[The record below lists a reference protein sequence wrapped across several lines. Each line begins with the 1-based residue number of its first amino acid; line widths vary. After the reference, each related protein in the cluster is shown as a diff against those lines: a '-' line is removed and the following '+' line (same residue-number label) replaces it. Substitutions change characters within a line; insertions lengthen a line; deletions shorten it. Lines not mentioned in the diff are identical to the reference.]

1 MTKSARPPRRIKFS
15 ERLVYWL
22 YRGLGAVF
30 LVFPVPWTFRIG
42 QTIGLVVWGILP
54 AYRDLARRN
63 LARAIPEWT
72 PQQVDASVRQHFETL
87 AANFLCAFVLAQ
99 KSWEETQKHF
109 DVSEYQ
115 KVKAE
120 VDQTSSILALMPHI
134 GNWEL
139 MATAPNWLSRPKMGV
154 VFQRL
159 RNRLIDEHVRKFR
172 ALSGAELL
180 DRSEGFN
187 RGIAILKQ
195 GGILGVL
202 SDQHA
207 GDKGIWVPFFD
218 RLCSTTPLPAIMA
231 KKTRSRICW
240 AVVRTVGVARWR
252 LEIQLEEFSPKA
264 SIEEITAT
272 LNLHLEEKIREN
284 PADWFWV
291 HDRWK
296 IPSPRFLLREYKRGV
311 FLSENPAKLKPF
323 RIVIRSSNWLG
334 DAVMSVE
341 AVRRIKRGR
350 PDAEVTILAKR
361 NLVEFW
367 QSIPEVDAVI
377 PIEPKVGVLA
387 VANKLKGKFDV
398 SILFPN
404 SPRSGLEA
412 WLAKIPRR
420 VGYRRPWRDFFV
432 NQFIP
437 EPASPRPVTHH
448 AKIYLRIAERIGADI
463 SEPLPPVVASR
474 AEPLTLGLCPGA
486 EYGPAKRWPHFA
498 EAARSL
504 SERHG
509 IRWLI
514 FGTAKERTLGEQ
526 IASEL
531 GANGTNLV
539 GQTTLSQLMSEM
551 SRCRALLTNDTG
563 TMHLA
568 AHLGV
573 PTIALFGSTEPALTG
588 PTGAGHTVIRHH
600 VECSPCFL
608 RECPIDFRCMKLI
621 SVSEVVDAVERVL
634 NDKAVLQPPWGTSGN
649 ERERAG
655 TLDFA
660 PSSKASDSPASTE
673 TP

>member
-1 MTKSARPPRRIKFS
+1 MRKSGNPQRRTKFS

-22 YRGLGAVF
+22 YRGLGAAF
-30 LVFPVPWTFRIG
+30 LGLPLAWTFRIG
-42 QTIGLVVWGILP
+42 QVIGLVAWGILP
-54 AYRDLARRN
+54 GYRDLARRN
-63 LARAIPEWT
+63 LARAFPEW
-72 PQQVDASVRQHFETL
+72 ASKQIDECVRKHFQNL
-87 AANFLCAFVLAQ
+87 GANFLCAFVLTQ
-99 KSWEETQKHF
+99 KSWEETRKYF

-115 KVKAE
+115 RARGE
-120 VDQTSSILALMPHI
+120 VEQMSSVVALVPHI

-139 MATAPNWLSRPKMGV
+139 MVTIPNWAHRSKFGA

-172 ALSGAELL
+172 GISGVELL

-195 GGILGVL
+195 GGIVAVL

-207 GDKGIWVPFFD
+207 GDKGVWVPFFG

-231 KKTRSRICW
+231 KKAHSRIAW
-240 AVVRTVGVARWR
+240 GVVQTVGVARWR
-252 LEIQLEEFSPKA
+252 LAARFEEFSPQA
-264 SIEEITAT
+264 SIEEITAV
-272 LNLHLEEKIREN
+272 LNKHLEEKIREN

-296 IPSPRFLLREYKRGV
+296 IPSPRFLLREYKRGIY
-311 FLSENPAKLKPF
+311 LPEASTNLKPF

-334 DAVMSVE
+334 DAAMSVE

-350 PDAEVTILAKR
+350 PDAEVSVLAKR

-367 QSIPEVDAVI
+367 ESVPEVDSVI
-377 PIEPKVGVLA
+377 PVEGNAGVFA
-387 VANKLKGKFDV
+387 IAKKLKGRFDV
-398 SILFPN
+398 AILFPN
-404 SPRSGLEA
+404 SPRSGLEV

-420 VGYRRPWRDFFV
+420 VGYRRPWRDFFL

-437 EPASPRPVTHH
+437 EPASPQPVTHH
-448 AKIYLRIAERIGADI
+448 SKAYLRIAERIGADMA
-463 SEPLPPVVASR
+463 ERLPAMASTMQD
-474 AEPLTLGLCPGA
+474 PLTLGLCPGA
-486 EYGPAKRWPHFA
+486 EYGPAKRWLHFG
-498 EAARSL
+498 EAARIL

-514 FGTAKERTLGEQ
+514 FGTAKERALGEE
-526 IASEL
+526 IAAEL
-531 GANGTNLV
+531 GPAGVNLV
-539 GQTTLSQLMSEM
+539 GQTTLSQLMNEL

-588 PTGAGHTVIRHH
+588 PIGDGHTVIRHH

-608 RECPIDFRCMKLI
+608 RECPIDFRCMKGI
-621 SVSEVVDAVERVL
+621 TVSEVVDAVERVL
-634 NDKAVLQPPWGTSGN
+634 ARPGMVQKGWSVAMSGN
-649 ERERAG
+649 ERKRCEQ
-655 TLDFA
+655 
-660 PSSKASDSPASTE
+660 
-673 TP
+673 

>member
-1 MTKSARPPRRIKFS
+1 MRKSPNRPVKLT
-15 ERLVYWL
+15 ERLAYWL
-22 YRGLGAVF
+22 YLGLGAAF
-30 LVFPVPWTFRIG
+30 LGLPLVWTFRIG
-42 QTIGLVVWGILP
+42 QAIGLLVWGILP
-54 AYRDLARRN
+54 GYRDLARRN
-63 LARAIPEWT
+63 LARAFPEWESK
-72 PQQVDASVRQHFETL
+72 QIEECVRRHFQTL
-87 AANFLCAFVLAQ
+87 GANFLCAFVLAQ
-99 KSWEETQKHF
+99 KSWEETRKYF

-115 KVKAE
+115 RLRGE
-120 VDQTSSILALMPHI
+120 VEQMSSAVALVPHI

-139 MATAPNWLSRPKMGV
+139 MVTAPNWVSRSQIGV

-172 ALSGAELL
+172 GLSGVELL

-195 GGILGVL
+195 GGIVALL

-207 GDKGIWVPFFD
+207 GDKGVWVPFFG

-231 KKTRSRICW
+231 KKAHSRIGW
-240 AVVRTVGVARWR
+240 AVVQTVGVARWR
-252 LEIQLEEFSPKA
+252 LAHRVEEFSPEA
-264 SIEEITAT
+264 SIEEITAV
-272 LNLHLEEKIREN
+272 LNEHLEEKIREN

-296 IPSPRFLLREYKRGV
+296 IPSPRFLLREYKRGIY
-311 FLSENPAKLKPF
+311 LPETLGKLKPF
-323 RIVIRSSNWLG
+323 RMVIRSSNWLG

-367 QSIPEVDAVI
+367 ASIPEVAAVI
-377 PIEPKVGVLA
+377 PIERNDGVFA
-387 VANKLKGKFDV
+387 VAKKLKGRFDV
-398 SILFPN
+398 AILFPN

-420 VGYRRPWRDFFV
+420 VAYRRPWRDFFL

-437 EPASPRPVTHH
+437 EPTPPQPVSHH
-448 AKIYLRIAERIGADI
+448 SRAYLKIAERIGADM
-463 SEPLPPVVASR
+463 SEPLPAVAVTMPDS
-474 AEPLTLGLCPGA
+474 LTLGLCPGA
-486 EYGPAKRWPHFA
+486 EYGPAKRWLHFG
-498 EAARSL
+498 EAGRIL

-509 IRWLI
+509 VRWLI
-514 FGTAKERTLGEQ
+514 FGTAKER
-526 IASEL
+526 EL
-531 GANGTNLV
+531 GDQLAAELGPAGINLV
-539 GQTTLSQLMSEM
+539 GQTTLTQLMTDLG
-551 SRCRALLTNDTG
+551 RCRALLTNDTG

-588 PTGAGHTVIRHH
+588 PIGEGHTVIRHH

-608 RECPIDFRCMKLI
+608 RECPIDFRCMNRI
-621 SVSEVVDAVERVL
+621 TVSEVVEAVERVL
-634 NDKAVLQPPWGTSGN
+634 ARQGVLQKVWA
-649 ERERAG
+649 ERA
-655 TLDFA
+655 
-660 PSSKASDSPASTE
+660 
-673 TP
+673 

>member
-1 MTKSARPPRRIKFS
+1 MTKSAKPPRRIKFTD
-15 ERLVYWL
+15 RVVYWL
-22 YRGLGAVF
+22 YLGLGAVF
-30 LVFPVPWTFRIG
+30 LIFPLTWTFRIG
-42 QTIGLVVWGILP
+42 QAIGLMVWAILP
-54 AYRDLARRN
+54 GYRDLARRN
-63 LARAIPEWT
+63 LTRAMPEWT
-72 PQQVDASVRQHFETL
+72 PKQVEEGVRKHFQTL
-87 AANFLCAFVLAQ
+87 GANFLCAFVLAQ
-99 KSWEETQKHF
+99 KPWEEIRKYF
-109 DVSEYQ
+109 DVSGYGRGQEIE
-115 KVKAE
+115 K
-120 VDQTSSILALMPHI
+120 TSIVALVPHI

-139 MATAPNWLSRPKMGV
+139 MVTAPNWDTRREIGV

-172 ALSGAELL
+172 GLSGVELL

-187 RGIAILKQ
+187 RGITILKQ
-195 GGILGVL
+195 GGVL
-202 SDQHA
+202 AVLPDQHA

-218 RLCSTTPLPAIMA
+218 RVCSTTPLPAMMA
-231 KKTRSRICW
+231 KKTHSGIRW
-240 AVVRTVGVARWR
+240 ALVRTVGVARWYLDSW
-252 LEIQLEEFSPKA
+252 LEDLSPKA
-264 SIEEITAT
+264 SIEEMTYA
-272 LNLHLEEKIREN
+272 LNRRLEEKIREN

-311 FLSENPAKLKPF
+311 FIPDGVGKLKPF
-323 RIVIRSSNWLG
+323 RILIRSSNWLG

-350 PDAEVTILAKR
+350 QDAEVTILAKR

-377 PIEPKVGVLA
+377 PIEPKEGVLA

-398 SILFPN
+398 AILFPN
-404 SPRSGLEA
+404 SPRSGLEV

-420 VGYRRPWRDFFV
+420 VGYRRPWRNFFL

-437 EPASPRPVTHH
+437 EAASPRPVTHQ
-448 AKIYLRIAERIGADI
+448 AKIYLRMAERIGADI
-463 SEPLPPVVASR
+463 SEPLPPVAASR

-498 EAARSL
+498 EAARIL

-514 FGTAKERTLGEQ
+514 FGTAKERILGEQ

-608 RECPIDFRCMKLI
+608 RECPIDFRCMNRI
-621 SVSEVVDAVERVL
+621 SVPEVVEAAERVL
-634 NDKAVLQPPWGTSGN
+634 TAKAVLPRVWETSGN

-655 TLDFA
+655 TPDFA
-660 PSSKASDSPASTE
+660 PSSKTREATSGEP
-673 TP
+673 

>member
-1 MTKSARPPRRIKFS
+1 MRKSANRPIKFT

-22 YRGLGAVF
+22 YRGLGAAF
-30 LVFPVPWTFRIG
+30 LGLPLAWTFRIG
-42 QTIGLVVWGILP
+42 QAIGLFVWAILP
-54 AYRDLARRN
+54 GYRDLARRN
-63 LARAIPEWT
+63 LARAFPEW
-72 PQQVDASVRQHFETL
+72 ASKQIDECSRKHFQTL
-87 AANFLCAFVLAQ
+87 GANFLCAFVLTQ
-99 KSWEETQKHF
+99 KSWEETRKYF
-109 DVSEYQ
+109 DVSDYQ
-115 KVKAE
+115 RARGE
-120 VDQTSSILALMPHI
+120 VDETRSIVTLVPHI

-139 MATAPNWLSRPKMGV
+139 MVTVPNWVPRPQIGT

-172 ALSGAELL
+172 GLSGVELL

-195 GGILGVL
+195 GGIVAVL

-207 GDKGIWVPFFD
+207 GDKGVWVPFFG

-231 KKTRSRICW
+231 KKTHSRICW
-240 AVVRTVGVARWR
+240 AVVQTVGIARWR
-252 LEIQLEEFSPKA
+252 LAVRVEGFSPKA
-264 SIEEITAT
+264 SIEEITAV
-272 LNLHLEEKIREN
+272 LNEHLEEKIREN

-296 IPSPRFLLREYKRGV
+296 IPSPRFLLREYKRGIY
-311 FLSENPAKLKPF
+311 LPETPSKLTPF

-350 PDAEVTILAKR
+350 PDAEVAILAKR

-367 QSIPEVDAVI
+367 KSIPEVDAVI
-377 PIEPKVGVLA
+377 PIERNDGVFA
-387 VANKLKGKFDV
+387 VANKLRGRFDV
-398 SILFPN
+398 AILFPN

-420 VGYRRPWRDFFV
+420 VGYRRPWRDFFL

-437 EPASPRPVTHH
+437 EPAPPQPITHH
-448 AKIYLRIAERIGADI
+448 SKTYLRIAERIGAEMG
-463 SEPLPPVVASR
+463 EPLPAVAVTMPD
-474 AEPLTLGLCPGA
+474 PLTLGLCPGA
-486 EYGPAKRWPHFA
+486 EYGPAKRWLHFG
-498 EAARSL
+498 EVARIL
-504 SERHG
+504 SERYG

-514 FGTAKERTLGEQ
+514 FGTAKEQKLGEQ

-531 GANGTNLV
+531 GAAGTNLV
-539 GQTTLSQLMSEM
+539 GQTTLSQLVSEL

-573 PTIALFGSTEPALTG
+573 PTIAVFGSTEPALTG
-588 PTGAGHTVIRHH
+588 PIGESHTVIRHH

-608 RECPIDFRCMKLI
+608 RECPIDFRCMNRI
-621 SVSEVVDAVERVL
+621 VVSEVVEAVEGVL
-634 NDKAVLQPPWGTSGN
+634 AKQGALQSAWA
-649 ERERAG
+649 ERA
-655 TLDFA
+655 
-660 PSSKASDSPASTE
+660 
-673 TP
+673 

>member
-1 MTKSARPPRRIKFS
+1 MRKSAGPRRIKFT

-22 YRGLGAVF
+22 YIGLGALF
-30 LVFPVPWTFRIG
+30 LVLPLTWTFRIG
-42 QTIGLVVWGILP
+42 QAIGLMVWAILP
-54 AYRDLARRN
+54 SYRDLARRN
-63 LARAIPEWT
+63 LSRAMSEWT
-72 PQQVDASVRQHFETL
+72 TQQVDAGVRQHFQTL
-87 AANFLCAFVLAQ
+87 GANFLCAFVLAQ
-99 KSWEETQKHF
+99 KSWEETRKYF
-109 DVSEYQ
+109 DVSGYGRSQEIE
-115 KVKAE
+115 K
-120 VDQTSSILALMPHI
+120 TSIVALVPHI

-139 MATAPNWLSRPKMGV
+139 MATAPNWDSRRIAA

-159 RNRLIDEHVRKFR
+159 RNRLIDDHVRKFR
-172 ALSGAELL
+172 GLSGLELL

-187 RGIAILKQ
+187 RGIIILKEGGVLAILP
-195 GGILGVL
+195 
-202 SDQHA
+202 DQHA

-231 KKTRSRICW
+231 KKTHSGIRW
-240 AVVRTVGVARWR
+240 GLVRTVGVARWR
-252 LEIQLEEFSPKA
+252 LDSGLEDLSPKA
-264 SIEEITAT
+264 SIEEMTYAM
-272 LNLHLEEKIREN
+272 NRRLEEKIREN

-296 IPSPRFLLREYKRGV
+296 IPSPRFLLRQYKRGV
-311 FLSENPAKLKPF
+311 FIPDGASKLKPF

-377 PIEPKVGVLA
+377 PIEPKEGVLT

-398 SILFPN
+398 SILLPN

-420 VGYRRPWRDFFV
+420 VGYRRPWRNFFL

-448 AKIYLRIAERIGADI
+448 AKIYLRMAERIGADI
-463 SEPLPPVVASR
+463 SEPLPPVAAIR

-498 EAARSL
+498 EAARIL

-514 FGTAKERTLGEQ
+514 FGTAKERSLGEQ

-608 RECPIDFRCMKLI
+608 RECPIDFRCMNRI
-621 SVSEVVDAVERVL
+621 SVSEVVEAVERVL
-634 NDKAVLQPPWGTSGN
+634 TAKAVLQRAWGTSGN

-655 TLDFA
+655 T
-660 PSSKASDSPASTE
+660 P
-673 TP
+673 

>member
-1 MTKSARPPRRIKFS
+1 MRKSANRPVKFT
-15 ERLVYWL
+15 ERLVYGL
-22 YRGLGAVF
+22 YLGLGAGF
-30 LVFPVPWTFRIG
+30 LGLPLAWTFRIG
-42 QTIGLVVWGILP
+42 QGIGLFVWAILP
-54 AYRDLARRN
+54 GYRDLARRN
-63 LARAIPEWT
+63 LARAFPEW
-72 PQQVDASVRQHFETL
+72 ASKKIDRCVRKHFQTL
-87 AANFLCAFVLAQ
+87 GANFLSAFVLTQ
-99 KSWEETQKHF
+99 KPWEETRKYF
-109 DVSEYQ
+109 DVSDYER
-115 KVKAE
+115 VGGDL
-120 VDQTSSILALMPHI
+120 DQTSSVVALVPHI

-139 MATAPNWLSRPKMGV
+139 MVTVPNWASRSTIGV

-172 ALSGAELL
+172 GLSGVELL

-195 GGILGVL
+195 GGVVGVL

-207 GDKGIWVPFFD
+207 GDKGIWVPFFG
-218 RLCSTTPLPAIMA
+218 RLASTTPLPAIMA
-231 KKTRSRICW
+231 KKAHSRFCW
-240 AVVRTVGVARWR
+240 GVVDTAGVARWR
-252 LEIQLEEFSPKA
+252 LAARLEEFSPEA
-264 SIEEITAT
+264 SIEEITAV
-272 LNLHLEEKIREN
+272 LNEHLEEKIREN

-311 FLSENPAKLKPF
+311 FVSEAPGKLKPF

-367 QSIPEVDAVI
+367 ESVPEVEAVI
-377 PIEPKVGVLA
+377 PIERKDGVLA

-398 SILFPN
+398 AILFPN

-420 VGYRRPWRDFFV
+420 VGYRRPWRNFFL
-432 NQFIP
+432 NQFVP
-437 EPASPRPVTHH
+437 EPAPPQPVSHH
-448 AKIYLRIAERIGADI
+448 SRAYLKIAERIGADMT
-463 SEPLPPVVASR
+463 EPLPPMAMHVPD
-474 AEPLTLGLCPGA
+474 PLTLGLCAGA
-486 EYGPAKRWPHFA
+486 EYGPAKRWLHFG
-498 EAARSL
+498 EAARVL

-509 IRWLI
+509 IQWLI
-514 FGTAKERTLGEQ
+514 FGTPKEQALGKQ

-531 GANGTNLV
+531 GPAGTNLV
-539 GQTTLSQLMSEM
+539 GQTTLSQLMNEL

-588 PTGAGHTVIRHH
+588 PIGDGHTVIRHH

-608 RECPIDFRCMKLI
+608 RECPIDFRCMNRI
-621 SVSEVVDAVERVL
+621 TVSEVVDAVERVM
-634 NDKAVLQPPWGTSGN
+634 ARQGMLQKVWA
-649 ERERAG
+649 ER
-655 TLDFA
+655 TQ
-660 PSSKASDSPASTE
+660 
-673 TP
+673 

>member
-1 MTKSARPPRRIKFS
+1 MRKSGDGGRRRIKFT

-22 YRGLGAVF
+22 YLGLGALF
-30 LVFPVPWTFRIG
+30 LVLPLPWTFRIG
-42 QTIGLVVWGILP
+42 QALGWVAWAILP
-54 AYRDLARRN
+54 GYRDLARRN

-72 PQQVDASVRQHFETL
+72 ARQVDEEVRQHFQTL

-99 KSWEETQKHF
+99 KPWEETRKYF
-109 DVSEYQ
+109 DVSDYHRA
-115 KVKAE
+115 KSE
-120 VDQTSSILALMPHI
+120 VDEKSSVVALVPHI

-139 MATAPNWLSRPKMGV
+139 MVTVPNWLPRPRIGV

-172 ALSGAELL
+172 ALSGVELL

-187 RGIAILKQ
+187 QGITILKQ
-195 GGILGVL
+195 GGILAVL

-207 GDKGIWVPFFD
+207 GDKGVWVPFFD

-231 KKTRSRICW
+231 KKTHSSICW

-252 LEIQLEEFSPKA
+252 LEARVEVFSPKA
-264 SIEEITAT
+264 SIEEITSI
-272 LNLHLEEKIREN
+272 LNQHLEEKIREK

-311 FLSENPAKLKPF
+311 FLGEAPGKLKPF

-350 PDAEVTILAKR
+350 PDAAVTILAKR
-361 NLVEFW
+361 SLVEFW
-367 QSIPEVDAVI
+367 QSIPEADAVI
-377 PIEPKVGVLA
+377 PIEANEGVFA
-387 VANKLKGKFDV
+387 VAKKLRGKFDV
-398 SILFPN
+398 AILFPN

-420 VGYRRPWRDFFV
+420 VGYRRGWRNFFV

-437 EPASPRPVTHH
+437 EPAPPQPITHH
-448 AKIYLRIAERIGADI
+448 SRAYLRIAERIGADM
-463 SEPLPPVVASR
+463 SEPLPPVAIT
-474 AEPLTLGLCPGA
+474 APEPLTLGLCPGA
-486 EYGPAKRWPHFA
+486 EYGPAKRWLHFA
-498 EAARSL
+498 EAAQVL

-514 FGTAKERTLGEQ
+514 FGTGKERSLGEQ
-526 IASEL
+526 IASTL
-531 GANGTNLV
+531 GANGINLV
-539 GQTTLSQLMSEM
+539 GQTTLSQLMNELR
-551 SRCRALLTNDTG
+551 RCQALLTNDTG

-588 PTGAGHTVIRHH
+588 PLGAGHTVIRHH

-608 RECPIDFRCMKLI
+608 RECPIDFRCMKRI
-621 SVSEVVDAVERVL
+621 TVAEVVAAVERVL
-634 NDKAVLQPPWGTSGN
+634 NDSAVAPAAWRTSEN
-649 ERERAG
+649 ERERA
-655 TLDFA
+655 
-660 PSSKASDSPASTE
+660 K